1 MRAIQIRVTAI
12 AVAVVADEVVV
23 AHRAKVLKE
32 PM

>member
-12 AVAVVADEVVV
+12 VVAVVADEVVV
-23 AHRAKVLKE
+23 AHRVKVLKE